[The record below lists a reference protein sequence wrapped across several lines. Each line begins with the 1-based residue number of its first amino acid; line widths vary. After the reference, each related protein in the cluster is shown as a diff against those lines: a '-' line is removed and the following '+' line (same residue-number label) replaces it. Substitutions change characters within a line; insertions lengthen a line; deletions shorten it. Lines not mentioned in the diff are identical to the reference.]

1 MKELI
6 HKFDIFKLIALSLFI
21 IYIIFPANHHLSDA
35 YSYASSV
42 KYGIDLFDSHHLLY
56 NSFNF
61 LTKEFLSIFT
71 KNIDVI
77 RLMISINALFAL
89 LSMLLMR
96 KILFVLFQSNNKAV
110 VWTLFAACSFGF
122 MRFSTEVETFI
133 IPIFLSLISTYFF
146 QKHLKLNLNRYALYS
161 GIFASLACLFHQIH
175 LFWGIGLFVGFIM
188 NRKLKPALLYLVSTP
203 SVILIYSIV
212 IVFYYNSDL
221 SVNNFITFIADYYY
235 SDKAD
240 VSFGINNIIITIITF
255 TRTFFQVH
263 GSLLHIYEKHTIISI
278 LIATITVFCTISS
291 LKLLTLKKTNNKISS
306 NVFAF
311 THLIVFILQLS
322 FAIFSHGNSEF
333 MVMLPFLI
341 AFFVPFVFEIRLK
354 SILFFTIG
362 MFVWN
367 FGFGIIPNHY
377 IDYQNNKQLINHI
390 AKCNNSYYI
399 LKENYLVSSYY
410 LYEYGN
416 DSYGKII
423 PIDFNIRDIKI
434 SDNTKFYTDIF
445 SKKTPY
451 SRVDFTT
458 TIDTSKIQ
466 FIKHVKWI
474 NNTMGGFY
482 IDEVKLLK

>member
-1 MKELI
+1 M
-6 HKFDIFKLIALSLFI
+6 HKFDIFHLIALSLFSI
-21 IYIIFPANHHLSDA
+21 FIIFPANHHLSDA

-42 KYGIDLFDSHHLLY
+42 KYGIDLFAPHHLLY
-56 NSFNF
+56 NSFNY
-61 LTKEFLSIFT
+61 LIKEFLSIFI
-71 KNIDVI
+71 NDIDVI
-77 RLMISINALFAL
+77 RLMISTNAVFAL
-89 LSMLLMR
+89 LSMFLMR
-96 KILFVLFQSNNKAV
+96 KILLSLFLDKNKAA
-110 VWTLFAACSFGF
+110 VWTLLAVCSFGF

-133 IPIFLSLISTYFF
+133 IPIFLSLLSTYFF

-175 LFWGIGLFVGFIM
+175 LFWGVGLLVGFIT
-188 NRKLKPALLYLVSTP
+188 NRKLKPTLLYLATTP
-203 SVILIYSIV
+203 SVIFIYSLV
-212 IVFYYNSDL
+212 ILFYNNSYL
-221 SVNNFITFIADYYY
+221 SVNNIFSYIADYYY

-240 VSFGINNIIITIITF
+240 VSIGINNIIITIITF

-263 GSLLHIYEKHTIISI
+263 GSLLLIFEKYMIASALSSLFTTLCMIIS
-278 LIATITVFCTISS
+278 F
-291 LKLLTLKKTNNKISS
+291 KLLTIKKIKNKISS
-306 NVFAF
+306 NVFVF
-311 THLIVFILQLS
+311 THLLIFILQLS

-341 AFFVPFVFEIRLK
+341 AIFLPFIIEINIK
-354 SILFFTIG
+354 SILCFTMG
-362 MFVWN
+362 MFMWN
-367 FGFGIIPNHY
+367 FSFGIIPNHY
-377 IDYQNNKQLINHI
+377 IDYQNNKQLISHI
-390 AKCNNSYYI
+390 AKNNNSYYI

-458 TIDTSKIQ
+458 SIDTSKIK
-466 FIKHVKWI
+466 FIKHTKWI

-482 IDEVKLLK
+482 IDEVKILK